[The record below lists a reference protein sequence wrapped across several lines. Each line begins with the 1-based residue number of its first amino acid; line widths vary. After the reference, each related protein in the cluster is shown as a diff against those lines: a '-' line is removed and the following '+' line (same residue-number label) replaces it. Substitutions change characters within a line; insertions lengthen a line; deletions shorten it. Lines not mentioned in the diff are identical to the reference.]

1 MSNEH
6 LMLTAGLSRVV
17 LSVDQIGR
25 TVSQLERLHVALN
38 QTVDQVASTQ
48 DMTRSELGELRERF
62 ENFLLRDELA
72 RNLQLAQTQII
83 AVHQELDTAYGHY
96 ATVRRLATGTLQAMD
111 TGVVTQEA
119 VQAASEELM
128 LTTPRY
134 WLAPA
139 LVGLA
144 AWIRDDRR
152 LAERA
157 LGEALR
163 RDNDKTSLFF
173 ALVLRRQNRTDAT
186 ARWLRQYIARL
197 DPAQLSQEFTVVL
210 DAVATGVLGPD
221 AKPLVMGHMV
231 QWYERL
237 SADQDVVAVQVGR
250 WRQLID
256 GMRTPVDPRF
266 TVLPAISPTWP
277 ALKELFEAATVH
289 GRAEQH
295 FRGIFDRPLQ
305 QAPGLQQRVD
315 EILDNLVTSY
325 DEEEAPH
332 RRRASELAA
341 IIDHDGDKVAAAKA
355 VAAQEVV
362 HDSTVD
368 FLTLLTNAGFF
379 PDKVGASDGTQRLAI
394 ALAKDWIVSASG
406 QLEAHNL
413 RALPTGVD
421 LTLEGWTGRIDE
433 NASEQR
439 LVQSLAAHIDD
450 ETNRQVAAVRFTGR
464 PLAAAICA
472 GIAVVLALLSLPS
485 GSGFAFFMLLVAL
498 CAGGWA
504 GYQYFQLQPQRDH
517 LRKIG
522 EQRKTTACAQV
533 RGAIA
538 ETIDWRTGW
547 KREISKATGFRDYMN
562 ALTRDSFVAA
572 APDRAREVLA

>member
-1 MSNEH
+1 MSDCHVPQISINHIE
-6 LMLTAGLSRVV
+6 R
-17 LSVDQIGR
+17 SVQQIGH
-25 TVSQLERLHVALN
+25 TVGQLEQLQVALH
-38 QTVDQVASTQ
+38 QTVEQVASTQ
-48 DMTRSELGELRERF
+48 DMTRSELNELRELF
-62 ENFLLRDELA
+62 DNFLLRDELA

-83 AVHQELDTAYGHY
+83 AVRQELDTAYGHF

-128 LTTPRY
+128 ITTPCY

-144 AWIRDDRR
+144 AWIRDDRP

-173 ALVLRRQNRTDAT
+173 ALILRRQHRDGAT
-186 ARWLRQYIARL
+186 ARWLRQYVARQ
-197 DPAQLSQEFTVVL
+197 DSARLSQEFTVVL
-210 DAVATGVLGPD
+210 DAVATGALGSE
-221 AKPLVMGHMV
+221 AKPLVMGHIV

-237 SADQDVVAVQVGR
+237 CADQDVVAAQVSR
-250 WRQLID
+250 WRELID
-256 GMRTPVDPRF
+256 GMRTPVDPGF

-277 ALKELFEAATVH
+277 ALKDLFEATTVH
-289 GRAEQH
+289 GNAEQH

-305 QAPGLQQRVD
+305 PAPGLAQRVD
-315 EILDNLVTSY
+315 DILDSLVTSY

-332 RRRASELAA
+332 RRRASELQAV
-341 IIDHDGDKVAAAKA
+341 IDHDGDKVAAAKA
-355 VAAQEVV
+355 VTAQQAV

-406 QLEAHNL
+406 QQEADNL
-413 RALPTGVD
+413 AALPSGVE
-421 LTLEGWTGRIDE
+421 LTVEGWSGRIDQ
-433 NASEQR
+433 NATEQQ
-439 LVQSLAAHIDD
+439 LVQSLATHIDT
-450 ETNRQVAAVRFTGR
+450 ETHRQVAAVRFTGR
-464 PLAAAICA
+464 PLAAAIGA
-472 GIAVVLALLSLPS
+472 GIAVLLALISAVQG
-485 GSGFAFFMLLVAL
+485 GSGFAVFMVLMAVVV
-498 CAGGWA
+498 GGWA
-504 GYQYFQLQPQRDH
+504 GYQYTQLQPQRDH
-517 LRKIG
+517 LRRLG
-522 EQRKTTACAQV
+522 EQRKATACAQV

-538 ETIDWRTGW
+538 ETIDWRSGW
-547 KREISKATGFRDYMN
+547 DQEIAKATGFRAYMN

-572 APDRAREVLA
+572 TPDRAREVLA